1 MATKM
6 SFGNTAI
13 AICAAVAAAIATSAT
28 FSASAA
34 TLTHRWS
41 FTSGLTDSV
50 GTKHGVVRKQNGGN
64 NTGHTDG
71 GNVTFSNGEA
81 VLAGGTSAGYVDL
94 GTGLMD
100 SDDATIEIWMT
111 RHEDGGW
118 QYMFAYGI
126 CDVSDPGFFT
136 CSYAYGASNDND
148 RMARPE
154 FTMRLNGST
163 IYEHNH
169 NYGQFGPI
177 IPDVKYHVSLTFKKN
192 GSDTA
197 VRWVIR
203 NAISGAI
210 VHEKTVTATGWTATA
225 TTATWGLTLGH
236 DPWLNGAQDCPSEF
250 DEVRIWNGVL
260 NDDQIAANIVAGPDT
275 FPVGGR
281 DTSIAATGFDIAAG
295 STFTI
300 GKSGMHWTAGTVS
313 VGAGASIV
321 FDTANYDGAVMK
333 FSTGGF
339 SVPSGS
345 VLDYVQ
351 LTDSD
356 DYVASMEDANT
367 VLVRLKS
374 TVPHTSTWVGGQPQS
389 AADLADPYNW
399 ESVFADGTEDYA
411 VPGSNT
417 TVVIP
422 ATSLNYFSIPDGVT
436 LNWGRVILG
445 GHTRTKRGKYAA
457 NPNVFS
463 KNTWIDRAV
472 SEYTGVVDKE
482 ISDLYR
488 TTSAGNSPSDLGN
501 YAILRYDGW
510 VHVPASKAGFWK
522 LTCSFDDVFSFALDG
537 DLIIALQTY
546 RYARTSGFYVSE
558 GWHRFTCLA
567 GDTGGGYGAQQVLGS
582 MRYPFVISV
591 NGGSE
596 IAFDSSNFT
605 FGSDSDAVTLTR
617 DCDWRAL
624 GEIDVSSGLTIDLNG
639 HNLAVTDI
647 GRSTL
652 GASIVNTSADAAALY
667 VVSPVSTSQAQ
678 TSGIASVP
686 IVQYGAKSAIWSGAA
701 NDGNPLT
708 PGNWSVT
715 SGAGMVIPG
724 GLPDATTAATIAGAN
739 VNMQVPSGSAFQCA
753 SLNIVDCTFTADCDW
768 RGLSVTP
775 SITGTADLNGH
786 DLRLSHLSAGGG
798 AALANSGTGIS
809 AVKFTADNST
819 DIFEASHYIDGVANL
834 VTADKARVVIEKGD
848 SSAWNLSAFNVDG
861 ISGGYLE
868 GVVSAGSLT
877 SSGSAVTIG
886 ANGYGELTV
895 DGGNVTFEKGLNL
908 PGNRAATGILNVK
921 SGSLSVPG
929 YVDFGSSGGH
939 SRIVQS
945 GGTVTMGGSAWF
957 GRFGD
962 GICTYEL
969 SGGTFSLQSP
979 GSLIIG
985 LYGSHAQF
993 LQSGGEAIVEKDFNI
1008 SYNGGSKGLYKQ
1020 TGGVLT
1026 SETEIWVG
1034 GGRYGNT
1041 VGNGGTGTLDVG
1053 GTVNANKGVILGLR
1067 KQGVGELILR
1077 EGGVLNTTFVRKGDG
1092 TGAVATFAGG
1102 KIVAKDA
1109 SNASTF
1115 ISGIGDV
1122 IYAAGGLT
1130 VDTAGYSVSM
1140 TNNTASASLAGS
1152 VLVKQGAGTLTV
1164 DSLPSVRN
1172 VVVDAGTLKLLSD
1185 GAGHPS
1191 VNAESGNEYT
1201 AAPSTAVLWND
1212 YLLHRWNFNGHCYDL
1227 IGTNNAVFKG
1237 TGTYS
1242 YESSNTELKIPGG
1255 ARGTGWLDCG
1265 SNIIP
1270 AELGDTPFTIEMW
1283 VKVHTRHNW
1292 DQWFAFGNSSDPAG
1306 TGGALTGLIFAPKS
1320 GSGNYPSF
1328 RAVGARTSNNVAVG
1342 SGNLTEN
1349 KEYHVAAVVTPTGGS
1364 TATVTLY
1371 IEDPSG
1377 EEEIR
1382 VKSENVTNW
1391 STATIVQDNFWLGH
1405 SHWGDQDAAAS
1416 YNEVRVWAAALS
1428 QAQVEANGTLGA
1440 NTLPVLS
1447 DCSALDMAECAD
1459 IASGATLDIAGHT
1472 LALPV
1477 LKGSGTV
1484 RGGMLDITDSL
1495 VVNLTDCIA
1504 GNCITAS
1511 GTINFIGAKLV
1522 FEDQEVLET
1531 HKGSIWLMRP
1541 TSGGSAAFIGNLEP
1555 ASPLPTGWKISIS
1568 ASGARLLKSGLSIH
1582 LK

>member
-177 IPDVKYHVSLTFKKN
+177 IPDVKYHISLTFKKN

-281 DTSIAATGFDIAAG
+281 DTSTAATGFDIAAG

-522 LTCSFDDVFSFALDG
+522 LTCYFDDVFSFALDG

-546 RYARTSGFYVSE
+546 RYDRTSGFYVSE

-582 MRYPFVISV
+582 MKYPFVISV
-591 NGGSE
+591 NGGSD
-596 IAFDSSNFT
+596 IAFDSNNFT
-605 FGSDSDAVTLTR
+605 FGSDSDAVQLTR

-652 GASIVNTSADAAALY
+652 GASIVNTSADASALY

-739 VNMQVPSGSAFQCA
+739 VNMQVPSGSAFRCA

-786 DLRLSHLSAGGG
+786 DLRLNHLSAGGG

-908 PGNRAATGILNVK
+908 PGNRAATGIVNVK
-921 SGSLSVPG
+921 SGNLTSTG
-929 YVDFGSSGGH
+929 YVDFGGTGGKE

-945 GGTVTMGGSAWF
+945 GGTVTLSGSSWF
-957 GRFGD
+957 GRFNG
-962 GICTYEL
+962 GPAIYEL
-969 SGGTFSLQSP
+969 GAGTFSQTG
-979 GSLIIG
+979 GSLHLGQIG
-985 LYGSHAQF
+985 GGVCHF
-993 LQSGGEAIVEKDFNI
+993 NQSGGEANI
-1008 SYNGGSKGLYKQ
+1008 TSGNFTLAYNTNSKGTYNQ
-1020 TGGVLT
+1020 TGGTLTSSLTINIGGDGSVNGTGGTGEFDIGSTVNANAGVNVGGGRTGTGHLVLNDGGVLT
-1026 SETEIWVG
+1026 TSYIKKG
-1034 GGRYGNT
+1034 A
-1041 VGNGGTGTLDVG
+1041 GT
-1053 GTVNANKGVILGLR
+1053 AK
-1067 KQGVGELILR
+1067 
-1077 EGGVLNTTFVRKGDG
+1077 
-1092 TGAVATFAGG
+1092 ATFAGG

-1122 IYAAGGLT
+1122 TYAAGGLT
-1130 VDTAGYSVSM
+1130 VDTAGYNVCM
-1140 TNNTASASLAGS
+1140 TNNTASASSAGS
-1152 VLVKQGAGTLTV
+1152 ALVKQGAGTLTV
-1164 DSLPSVRN
+1164 DALPP
-1172 VVVDAGTLKLLSD
+1172 VDRVTVSNGTL
-1185 GAGHPS
+1185 S
-1191 VNAESGNEYT
+1191 VLADVDN
-1201 AAPSTAVLWND
+1201 
-1212 YLLHRWNFNGHCYDL
+1212 R
-1227 IGTNNAVFKG
+1227 
-1237 TGTYS
+1237 
-1242 YESSNTELKIPGG
+1242 
-1255 ARGTGWLDCG
+1255 R
-1265 SNIIP
+1265 
-1270 AELGDTPFTIEMW
+1270 
-1283 VKVHTRHNW
+1283 
-1292 DQWFAFGNSSDPAG
+1292 SSDILA
-1306 TGGALTGLIFAPKS
+1306 S
-1320 GSGNYPSF
+1320 RWSF
-1328 RAVGARTSNNVAVG
+1328 
-1342 SGNLTEN
+1342 
-1349 KEYHVAAVVTPTGGS
+1349 TGGS
-1364 TATVTLY
+1364 LVDSVEGAAATVMPEENAAVALAG
-1371 IEDPSG
+1371 DAVALSG
-1377 EEEIR
+1377 DGHDKGYLDLGTELTTG
-1382 VKSENVTNW
+1382 NN
-1391 STATIVQDNFWLGH
+1391 ATIEIWAKRTAVKFWARMFDYGLAAGNTLFFAWNRGNEARPNLKVSSDERLFTTNTDNIENDKMYHFVFVLSEREDGKTDVKMTFRQADNPSWVKTYEYTTSSEWALSNVSSGH
-1405 SHWGDQDAAAS
+1405 FYIGRSFYSGDSDANAI
-1416 YNEVRVWAAALS
+1416 YDEVRIWNAALS
-1428 QAQVEANGTLGA
+1428 DDAIAMSYEKGANATAEDIAAITAKQLESNARVLELAGGTL
-1440 NTLPVLS
+1440 VLN
-1447 DCSALDMAECAD
+1447 
-1459 IASGATLDIAGHT
+1459 GHT
-1472 LALPV
+1472 LRQPV
-1477 LKGSGTV
+1477 VKGAGVVSGGT
-1484 RGGMLDITDSL
+1484 LDITDSL

-1511 GTINFIGAKLV
+1511 GTIDFTGAKLV
-1522 FEDQEVLET
+1522 FEDPVVLET
-1531 HKGSIWLMRP
+1531 HKGSILFVRP
-1541 TSGGSAAFIGNLEP
+1541 AAGGGVTFVGSPVP
-1555 ASPLPTGWKISIS
+1555 AEPLPTGWKISIS
-1568 ASGARLLKSGLSIH
+1568 ASGARLMKSGLSIH

>member
-6 SFGNTAI
+6 SFGNTAT

-34 TLTHRWS
+34 MLTHRWS

-50 GTKHGVVRKQNGGN
+50 GTKHGVVRKQNGHN

-136 CSYAYGASNDND
+136 CSYAYSYSDDND

-154 FTMRLNGST
+154 FTMRLNNST
-163 IYEHNH
+163 IYEHNN

-236 DPWLNGAQDCPSEF
+236 NPWVGGAQDCPSEF

-281 DTSIAATGFDIAAG
+281 DTSTAATGFDIAAG
-295 STFTI
+295 LTFTI

-351 LTDSD
+351 LTDTD

-422 ATSLNYFSIPDGVT
+422 ATSLKYFSIPDGVT

-463 KNTWIDRAV
+463 KNTWIDRAI

-501 YAILRYDGW
+501 NAILRYDGW

-537 DLIIALQTY
+537 DLIIALQTW
-546 RYARTSGFYVSE
+546 RYVRTSGFYVSE

-567 GDTGGGYGAQQVLGS
+567 GDTGGGYGAQQTLGS

-605 FGSDSDAVTLTR
+605 FGSDSDAVKLTR

-652 GASIVNTSADAAALY
+652 GASIVNTSADASALY

-686 IVQYGAKSAIWSGAA
+686 IVQYGAKSAVWSGTA

-739 VNMQVPSGSAFQCA
+739 VNMQVPSGSAFRCA

-775 SITGTADLNGH
+775 SITGTANLNGH
-786 DLRLSHLSAGGG
+786 NLRLNHLSAGGG
-798 AALANSGTGIS
+798 AALANSGSGVS
-809 AVKFTADNST
+809 GVVFDA
-819 DIFEASHYIDGVANL
+819 ASGVYNESSYVDGLANL
-834 VTADKARVVIEKGD
+834 TTSEKARIVILRSDDD
-848 SSAWNLSAFNVDG
+848 SVSGLNIGNTANVWTEVRITNTTLSAISDTSTIGKTAGARGILTVADGADVTIGNQSAWKG
-861 ISGGYLE
+861 
-868 GVVSAGSLT
+868 LT
-877 SSGSAVTIG
+877 IASGSAGGRLDITGGRLTTLGWVDVGWSGNAEAKIRLIG
-886 ANGYGELTV
+886 GEHISNCSLEV
-895 DGGNVTFEKGLNL
+895 GRGSDG
-908 PGNRAATGILNVK
+908 TGI
-921 SGSLSVPG
+921 
-929 YVDFGSSGGH
+929 YDM
-939 SRIVQS
+939 S
-945 GGTVTMGGSAWF
+945 GGTLNVTGGHLHIGQVGGSTGYF
-957 GRFGD
+957 N
-962 GICTYEL
+962 
-969 SGGTFSLQSP
+969 
-979 GSLIIG
+979 
-985 LYGSHAQF
+985 
-993 LQSGGEAIVEKDFNI
+993 QSGGEANVTGGNFTLA
-1008 SYNGGSKGLYKQ
+1008 YNTNSKGTYNQ
-1020 TGGVLT
+1020 TGGTLTSSLTINIGGDGSVNGTGGTGEFDIGSTVNANAGVNVGGGRTGTGHLVLNDGGVLT
-1026 SETEIWVG
+1026 TSYIKKG
-1034 GGRYGNT
+1034 A
-1041 VGNGGTGTLDVG
+1041 GT
-1053 GTVNANKGVILGLR
+1053 AH
-1067 KQGVGELILR
+1067 
-1077 EGGVLNTTFVRKGDG
+1077 
-1092 TGAVATFAGG
+1092 ATFAGG

-1109 SNASTF
+1109 NNAATF

-1122 IYAAGGLT
+1122 TYAAGGLT
-1130 VDTAGYSVSM
+1130 VDTAGYDVCM
-1140 TNNTASASLAGS
+1140 TNNTASASSAGS
-1152 VLVKQGAGTLTV
+1152 ALVKQGAGTLTV
-1164 DSLPSVRN
+1164 DSLPP
-1172 VVVDAGTLKLLSD
+1172 VDAVKVETGTLKLSADGDHSQGATKTLAHRWSFNGD
-1185 GAGHPS
+1185 YNDSVGNVVATQLGNAMPPIVDGEVVMPGGNGAGS
-1191 VNAESGNEYT
+1191 LS
-1201 AAPSTAVLWND
+1201 L
-1212 YLLHRWNFNGHCYDL
+1212 
-1227 IGTNNAVFKG
+1227 G
-1237 TGTYS
+1237 TGT
-1242 YESSNTELKIPGG
+1242 L
-1255 ARGTGWLDCG
+1255 G
-1265 SNIIP
+1265 SGE
-1270 AELGDTPFTIEMW
+1270 ATIEIWATQTTLQSWHYIFGYGINDREGADMLAW
-1283 VKVHTRHNW
+1283 AWRNGANGYDNASLNCTDVDGFWQNHIIELADIGTEYH
-1292 DQWFAFGNSSDPAG
+1292 FAITFTDNGDDTTTIKFSRRNS
-1306 TGGALTGLIFAPKS
+1306 T
-1320 GSGNYPSF
+1320 
-1328 RAVGARTSNNVAVG
+1328 NVAEVVSRTFTVANWNLALG
-1342 SGNLTEN
+1342 S
-1349 KEYHVAAVVTPTGGS
+1349 S
-1364 TATVTLY
+1364 TWELS
-1371 IEDPSG
+1371 IGHNPFS
-1377 EEEIR
+1377 
-1382 VKSENVTNW
+1382 N
-1391 STATIVQDNFWLGH
+1391 STM
-1405 SHWGDQDAAAS
+1405 DASAK
-1416 YNEVRVWAAALS
+1416 YNEVRVWHSALS
-1428 QAQVEANGTLGA
+1428 DDDLAFSATLGPDATAFEIKRIA
-1440 NTLPVLS
+1440 NPAACRTLSV
-1447 DCSALDMAECAD
+1447 
-1459 IASGATLDIAGHT
+1459 ASGATLDLNGHT

-1484 RGGMLDITDSL
+1484 RGGTLDITDSL
-1495 VVNLTDCIA
+1495 VVNLADCIA

-1511 GTINFIGAKLV
+1511 GTIDFTGAKLV
-1522 FEDQEVLET
+1522 FEDPVVLET
-1531 HKGSIWLMRP
+1531 HKGSILFVRP
-1541 TSGGSAAFIGNLEP
+1541 AAGGGVTFVGSPVP
-1555 ASPLPTGWKISIS
+1555 AEPLPTGWKISIS
-1568 ASGARLLKSGLSIH
+1568 ASGARLMKTGLSIH